1 MNGMTNLHLG
11 RRHSALDVTN
21 LLLQRLHVGAD
32 IDHHRNGLSV
42 QSPSSI
48 AGVVRQR
55 DGERHRTGMRGD
67 ELRFGEQSYTQRP
80 RSFLLDAP
88 PMEGIGMPGMGIGGI
103 MDMGGMF
110 GIGGIIGMPAMG

>member
-1 MNGMTNLHLG
+1 MTNLHLG

-55 DGERHRTGMRGD
+55 DGERHRTGMGGD
-67 ELRFGEQSYTQRP
+67 ELRFGDQSYTQRP